1 MNICKKKYHT
11 ISRVLQVFVLFFL
24 LMFSVAE
31 NGSDLHSKEKSDS
44 VSSKSFMRALYVPN
58 NQSRKMEYIKTTIEK
73 GKPFGINMLVLD
85 VHTFGST
92 VFKADKKVLEYLKSE
107 NIYTVARVV
116 CFQDGLNQITIPEA
130 KIKALHNLVAEA
142 ADAGFEEVQ
151 LDYIRFQDGGIAF
164 PLKKKYAFIEE
175 LLKSFRKITDER
187 KVKLSAD
194 LFGRIVYNQNDM
206 IGQKME
212 VFMPHTDVLYP
223 MLYPSHYTGDR
234 QRMSNPGETVKEGT
248 LKGLKR
254 VEGTNVAIQPWI
266 QAFPYNIQ
274 PAKVK
279 LDQYV
284 ALQIE
289 GVEETGA
296 RGWVAWNPNGDY
308 SSVFSALS
316 MISEKEITKKE

>member
-1 MNICKKKYHT
+1 MNISKNKYQP
-11 ISRVLQVFVLFFL
+11 IKRVLYFFILFFTL
-24 LMFSVAE
+24 LFSISE
-31 NGSDLHSKEKSDS
+31 NRSDLQSKEKADS
-44 VSSKSFMRALYVPN
+44 GSLKTVMRALYVPN
-58 NQSRKMEYIKTTIEK
+58 NHSRNMDYIKTILEK
-73 GKPFGINMLVLD
+73 GKPLGINMLVLD
-85 VHTFGST
+85 VHTYGST

-107 NIYTVARVV
+107 NIYRVARVV

-130 KIKALHNLVAEA
+130 RMKALHTLVGEA

-284 ALQIE
+284 ALQIK

-316 MISEKEITKKE
+316 IIAGEVITKKE